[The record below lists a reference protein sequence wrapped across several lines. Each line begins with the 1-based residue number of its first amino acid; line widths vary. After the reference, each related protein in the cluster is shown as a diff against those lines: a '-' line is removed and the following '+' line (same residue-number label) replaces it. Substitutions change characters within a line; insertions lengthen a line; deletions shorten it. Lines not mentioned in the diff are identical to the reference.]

1 MSWDA
6 VGYLKCLTSI
16 LILLC
21 TVSISDLFLNVT
33 KGDFLAIDKDT
44 RKLTPLSLGQFLASL
59 DISNVINF
67 VGEVEHQI
75 YNA

>member
-21 TVSISDLFLNVT
+21 TVSISNLFLNVT